1 MPPEETSE
9 AVAQKTEKVGETETR
24 PKNQKILILLPEEL
38 QKKMKGPLRNRFN
51 ALEVI
56 VPVETFE
63 MKEEEQNKFQWIL
76 KFPWDVPQTPDHKP
90 ADPRLVFRVQGM
102 AKINYKKLEQTHNK
116 NFDTLK
122 TRCFELIESL
132 HSRQRSS
139 AFLKLAQRDAML
151 RQKIIHEIKLKK
163 KIEHLNRSMIQVEKP
178 YHQAINYIF
187 ATAIEQLTGVA
198 VLDGLM
204 KGLVKIMIVDDLG
217 TRTLDGMVALNY
229 SRKYLSFMS
238 SSELEAK
245 FKAFKQQHLEDQEK
259 ETNISEFIFKSP
271 DFESIDIVFFNRWN
285 FSDDEFLVPVLLR
298 KKTILSKQEQRK
310 SNQNPEYIE
319 KQIESE
325 TNSIKQAEKN
335 LKEVLKEI
343 NKMEKG
349 RYQEED
355 EYQALRSSQKRIQK
369 DIDRRKN
376 RLKSLEKPVKQ
387 SDQAVV
393 IKFDLYETFKEKQ
406 SFMDRLGDKVAD
418 WGLDSLWEKHMN
430 PDDRF
435 SFNKLHQM
443 SGVAKEWIKRNNE
456 YNRSKLFTERL
467 KDQLN
472 DFAGKYGM
480 LVKESR
486 SRAAGPGSYQPMLD
500 DHILDSLELAV
511 INCEILNR
519 IEQSRENAK
528 DQL

>member
-1 MPPEETSE
+1 
-9 AVAQKTEKVGETETR
+9 
-24 PKNQKILILLPEEL
+24 
-38 QKKMKGPLRNRFN
+38 
-51 ALEVI
+51 
-56 VPVETFE
+56 
-63 MKEEEQNKFQWIL
+63 
-76 KFPWDVPQTPDHKP
+76 
-90 ADPRLVFRVQGM
+90 
-102 AKINYKKLEQTHNK
+102 
-116 NFDTLK
+116 
-122 TRCFELIESL
+122 
-132 HSRQRSS
+132 
-139 AFLKLAQRDAML
+139 
-151 RQKIIHEIKLKK
+151 
-163 KIEHLNRSMIQVEKP
+163 MIQVEKP

-229 SRKYLSFMS
+229 SRKYLSFMNS
-238 SSELEAK
+238 YELETK

-355 EYQALRSSQKRIQK
+355 EYQA
-369 DIDRRKN
+369 
-376 RLKSLEKPVKQ
+376 
-387 SDQAVV
+387 
-393 IKFDLYETFKEKQ
+393 
-406 SFMDRLGDKVAD
+406 
-418 WGLDSLWEKHMN
+418 
-430 PDDRF
+430 
-435 SFNKLHQM
+435 
-443 SGVAKEWIKRNNE
+443 
-456 YNRSKLFTERL
+456 
-467 KDQLN
+467 
-472 DFAGKYGM
+472 
-480 LVKESR
+480 
-486 SRAAGPGSYQPMLD
+486 
-500 DHILDSLELAV
+500 
-511 INCEILNR
+511 
-519 IEQSRENAK
+519 
-528 DQL
+528 

>member
-1 MPPEETSE
+1 MPPEETTE
-9 AVAQKTEKVGETETR
+9 AVAQETESTNKPETR

-51 ALEVI
+51 AIEVI
-56 VPVETFE
+56 VPVETLD

-76 KFPWDVPQTPDHKP
+76 KFPWDSPQTPDHKP

-116 NFDTLK
+116 TFENLK
-122 TRCFELIESL
+122 KRCFELIESL
-132 HSRQRSS
+132 HSRQRSD

-151 RQKIIHEIKLKK
+151 RHKIIHEIKLKK
-163 KIEHLNRSMIQVEKP
+163 KIDHLNHSMMQVQKP
-178 YHQAINYIF
+178 YYQAINYIF

-217 TRTLDGMVALNY
+217 TRTIDGMVALNY

-245 FKAFKQQHLEDQEK
+245 FKAFKQQHLKDEEK

-319 KQIESE
+319 KQIQSE
-325 TNSIKQAEKN
+325 KNSIKQAEKN

-443 SGVAKEWIKRNNE
+443 SGIAKEWIKRNHE

-472 DFAGKYGM
+472 EFAGKYGM